1 VAGGNSAGER
11 AGLGPGHL
19 ILSLVFAFAAR
30 YCGARMK
37 TKAAVLHGLKD
48 VRLGE
53 VELPPVGPG
62 EVLVKVKAAL
72 TCGTDRKL
80 YLRGHPLFKP
90 PFIFG
95 HEFTGEVLET
105 GAGVRAFRPGMRVAA
120 VNSAPCNACY
130 WCKVGNQSM
139 CENMFLQLSGAF
151 AEYAIIPAPI
161 VAQNMVEI
169 PDHVTYRQ
177 AALLEP
183 LACVVHGT
191 ERSGIRLGDTVV
203 VIGAGPIGL
212 FFVQLVRLKGA
223 RVIAADKN
231 AERLAVAKAMGA
243 HETLDLSTVTDP
255 VAAIRERTE
264 GGRGVD
270 VAIEAVG
277 LPEVWQTAIA
287 TVRKG
292 GIANLFGGCA
302 SGTKITVDTSLIH
315 YNEVTIKG
323 VFHFTPEY
331 VRRAMSLIA
340 QGSVNCDLFVTH
352 EFPLG
357 RISEVVELLVNQVGI
372 KILVKPE

>member
-1 VAGGNSAGER
+1 MPPRPFVA
-11 AGLGPGHL
+11 
-19 ILSLVFAFAAR
+19 LVFDTHAR
-30 YCGARMK
+30 YSCVRMK
-37 TKAAVLHGLKD
+37 TKAAVLHGLQD
-48 VRLGE
+48 VRLEE

-62 EVLVKVKAAL
+62 EVLVRVKAAL

-80 YLRGHPLFKP
+80 YLRGHPMFKP

-95 HEFTGEVLET
+95 HEFTGEILET
-105 GAGVRAFRPGMRVAA
+105 GAGVAEFKPGMRVAA
-120 VNSAPCNACY
+120 ANSAPCNRCY

-139 CENMFLQLSGAF
+139 CENLFVRLSGAF

-169 PDHVTYRQ
+169 PAHVTYRQ

-183 LACVVHGT
+183 LACVVHGV

-203 VIGAGPIGL
+203 VLGAGPIGL
-212 FFVQLVRLKGA
+212 FFIRLVHLKGA

-231 AERLAVAKAMGA
+231 AGRLEVAKAMGA
-243 HETLDLSTVTDP
+243 HETLDLSKVADP

-302 SGTKITVDTSLIH
+302 SGTKITVDTSVIH

-340 QGSVNCDLFVTH
+340 QGSVNADLFVTD
-352 EFPLG
+352 ERPLS
-357 RISEVVELLVNQVGI
+357 RISEVIELLVNQVGI
-372 KILVKPE
+372 KIAVRPD

>member
-1 VAGGNSAGER
+1 
-11 AGLGPGHL
+11 
-19 ILSLVFAFAAR
+19 
-30 YCGARMK
+30 
-37 TKAAVLHGLKD
+37 
-48 VRLGE
+48 
-53 VELPPVGPG
+53 
-62 EVLVKVKAAL
+62 
-72 TCGTDRKL
+72 
-80 YLRGHPLFKP
+80 
-90 PFIFG
+90 
-95 HEFTGEVLET
+95 
-105 GAGVRAFRPGMRVAA
+105 
-120 VNSAPCNACY
+120 
-130 WCKVGNQSM
+130 
-139 CENMFLQLSGAF
+139 
-151 AEYAIIPAPI
+151 
-161 VAQNMVEI
+161 
-169 PDHVTYRQ
+169 
-177 AALLEP
+177 LEP